1 MNQNE
6 IFVEKCCLNT
16 TMVINVKATSLRV
29 LGLIYTLG
37 RETDQWKNSMPY

>member
-37 RETDQWKNSMPY
+37 RETDQWKNSMP